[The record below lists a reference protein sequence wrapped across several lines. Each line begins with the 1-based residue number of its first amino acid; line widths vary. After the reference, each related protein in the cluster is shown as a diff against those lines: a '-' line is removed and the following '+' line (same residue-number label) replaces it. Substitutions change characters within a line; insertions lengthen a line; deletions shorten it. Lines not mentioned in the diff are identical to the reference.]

1 MCSETPHRPRCLAP
15 SPAPNPQTPV
25 PKARTPSLGSK
36 CEPWC
41 PALIPVPPG
50 TSPISA
56 PLHAA
61 EPSRSP
67 SAAAPNPLPKLAP
80 CPAHPKARGP
90 AHASVPVSPRPRQ
103 HSSPAPLS
111 ARISTGATSSVSPPL
126 LQPHVP
132 PHPSAP
138 GWGQR
143 TGTGLSTG
151 DRGCPAMGAQLG
163 VPTSR
168 ERACPLRAQHV
179 PRRGTAPS
187 PAGAAP
193 QAAGL
198 RPKLLPQQTPC
209 EATNPAAAA
218 AATAAPPNLGQG
230 CESRTPGVT
239 QRRRGSAGEGPG
251 RAAGSPGATPGTARG
266 QGWGCPR
273 GMEGTRARCS
283 PARLQAGFGPT
294 GHVERILQVFLVGS
308 SGCWP
313 QKPDCR
319 PRVTAAGEGQESEG
333 TTKPLL

>member
-1 MCSETPHRPRCLAP
+1 MPGPDPSAPRYQPYISSPARSRAKQVPISRCPKSPAQAGSVPRTPQSKVPSTRQRPR
-15 SPAPNPQTPV
+15 V
-25 PKARTPSLGSK
+25 PKATS
-36 CEPWC
+36 
-41 PALIPVPPG
+41 ALL
-50 TSPISA
+50 SCS
-56 PLHAA
+56 
-61 EPSRSP
+61 
-67 SAAAPNPLPKLAP
+67 
-80 CPAHPKARGP
+80 
-90 AHASVPVSPRPRQ
+90 PVSTHQ
-103 HSSPAPLS
+103 HGSHLKCP
-111 ARISTGATSSVSPPL
+111 PPL

-239 QRRRGSAGEGPG
+239 QRRRGSAGERPG
-251 RAAGSPGATPGTARG
+251 RAAGSLGATPGTARG

-333 TTKPLL
+333 TAKPLL